1 MNALVKLP
9 TVRNEDIHGLR
20 KFYDDIETNIRS
32 LSPLGI
38 ETSTRGTL
46 IATLV
51 LEKLPQ
57 EIKLIIARKV
67 KETWDLTK
75 ILDIVNQELED
86 REACAVKNGSDI
98 YEGFPYTGSSL
109 HINSRYRIQGQILA
123 NIKCVFCGQGHWSD
137 KCSLITDP
145 KARKKNLREKG
156 FCFSCLKSSQ

>member
-75 ILDIVNQELED
+75 ILDIVN
-86 REACAVKNGSDI
+86 
-98 YEGFPYTGSSL
+98 
-109 HINSRYRIQGQILA
+109 
-123 NIKCVFCGQGHWSD
+123 
-137 KCSLITDP
+137 
-145 KARKKNLREKG
+145 
-156 FCFSCLKSSQ
+156 